1 MSGVYNAMDTH
12 THISDFR
19 LSLFHP
25 IPCIVDNAI
34 LGSLCIQYSI
44 FFGHGMGSC
53 IEWMHSERVKEK
65 KKCTLD
71 DNSKPP
77 AQGNKMMS
85 SHASVVFLTRFLAT
99 VFSLRHPS
107 KQVPAYFDALT

>member
-77 AQGNKMMS
+77 AQGNKMN
-85 SHASVVFLTRFLAT
+85 
-99 VFSLRHPS
+99 VFSCLGRFSNTLLGDSVLPTS
-107 KQVPAYFDALT
+107 PVKTSPGVL